1 VLIDIGSKR
10 KAKKEE
16 KKISD
21 NLKTEGKNADQLKEQ
36 VEEVEKNRGQ
46 QSYENNKSGV
56 NTLKEELFKKVG
68 KEEYLRIIVDS
79 IDKFLLK
86 SGVDS
91 NELNL
96 KNRKHL
102 QGLKK
107 GGGTGDLHR
116 ISQVEEEIVKDAG
129 QKGAQKKIGSL
140 FEQAET
146 ALRTGEKIKEIKNKL
161 NNFVSSSGV
170 YEKDIASQKAKE
182 IESYL
187 TRLED
192 YSPNHFQSPSES
204 SFP

>member
-1 VLIDIGSKR
+1 LIDIGSKR
-10 KAKKEE
+10 RAKKEE

-56 NTLKEELFKKVG
+56 NTLKEELFKKTG

-79 IDKFLLK
+79 IDKFLTK
-86 SGVDS
+86 CGVDS
-91 NELNL
+91 NELDL
-96 KNRKHL
+96 KSQKSL
-102 QGLKK
+102 QGLRK
-107 GGGTGDLHR
+107 GGGVKDLHR
-116 ISQVEEEIVKDAG
+116 ISQVEEEIIKSAG
-129 QKGAQKKIGSL
+129 QKGATKKLDSL
-140 FEQAET
+140 FRQAET
-146 ALRTGEKIKEIKNKL
+146 ALETGEKIKEVKDRL
-161 NNFVSSSGV
+161 NGFRLSNGV
-170 YEKDIASQKAKE
+170 YEKELFSREATR

-187 TRLED
+187 TRLEN